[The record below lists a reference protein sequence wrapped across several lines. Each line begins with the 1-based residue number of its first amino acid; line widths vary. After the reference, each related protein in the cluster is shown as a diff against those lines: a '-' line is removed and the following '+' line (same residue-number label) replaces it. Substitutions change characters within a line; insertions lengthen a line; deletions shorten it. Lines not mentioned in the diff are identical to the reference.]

1 VGDYKGM
8 TIRKVD
14 TDFIRKSF
22 TTEKTVSDYTKAVSE
37 IGLWES
43 EKIMIKKYFNPED
56 RILDIGCGAGR
67 TTIGLYKL
75 GYHLVEGLDLSE
87 DMILQARIISKEL
100 NYNITF
106 RVGDVACLDYD
117 DDTFETALFSFN
129 GIMQIPGRKNRI
141 KALKEIK
148 RILKP
153 KGYFLFSTHDRDGS
167 KEYESFWKEEKRK
180 WELHIQDKSLH
191 EFGDRVIK
199 MEERDT
205 FLHFPTREEVISI
218 LEETGFRSIEGI
230 LRSELCEESEEVK
243 KFSTD
248 CVLWLVQKP

>member
-1 VGDYKGM
+1 M
-8 TIRKVD
+8 NTRKVN
-14 TDFIRKSF
+14 TEFIRKSF
-22 TTEKTVSDYTKAVSE
+22 TTEKTVSDYTKAVKE

-43 EKIMIKKYFNPED
+43 EKMMIKKYFNPKD

-87 DMILQARIISKEL
+87 AMIEQARRISKEL
-100 NYNITF
+100 NYNIIF
-106 RVGDVACLDYD
+106 SVGDAVCLGYD
-117 DDTFETALFSFN
+117 DENFEAVLFSFN
-129 GIMQIPGRKNRI
+129 GIMQIPGRENRI
-141 KALKEIK
+141 KVLKEIK

-153 KGYFLFSTHDRDGS
+153 KGYFLFTTHDREGS

-180 WELHIQDKSLH
+180 WALHIENKSLH
-191 EFGDRVIK
+191 EFGDRVIE

-205 FLHFPTREEVISI
+205 FLHFPTREEVISCLKEAGFVLI
-218 LEETGFRSIEGI
+218 EEI

-248 CVLWLVQKP
+248 CLLWLVQKP

>member
-1 VGDYKGM
+1 M
-8 TIRKVD
+8 NTRKVD
-14 TDFIRKSF
+14 TEFIRKSF
-22 TTEKTVSDYTKAVSE
+22 TTEKTVSDYTRAVKK

-43 EKIMIKKYFNPED
+43 EKMMIEKYFNPKK

-87 DMILQARIISKEL
+87 AMIVQARRISKDL

-106 RVGDVACLDYD
+106 RVGDAACLDYD
-117 DDTFETALFSFN
+117 DETFETALFSFN
-129 GIMQIPGRKNRI
+129 GIMQIPERKNRI
-141 KALKEIK
+141 KVLKEIK

-153 KGYFLFSTHDRDGS
+153 KGYFLFTTHDRDSS
-167 KEYESFWKEEKRK
+167 KEYESFWQEEKRK
-180 WELHIQDKSLH
+180 WALHLEDKSLH

-199 MEERDT
+199 MEERDI
-205 FLHFPTREEVISI
+205 FIHLPTREEVISS
-218 LEETGFRSIEGI
+218 LEEAGFVLIERI

-248 CVLWLVQKP
+248 CMFWLVQKP

>member
-1 VGDYKGM
+1 MNIK
-8 TIRKVD
+8 KVD
-14 TDFIRKSF
+14 TEFVRKSF
-22 TTEKTVSDYTKAVSE
+22 TTEKTVSNYTKAVKK

-43 EKIMIKKYFNPED
+43 EKMMIKKYFNPEY

-87 DMILQARIISKEL
+87 AMIVQARRISKEL
-100 NYNITF
+100 NHNITF
-106 RVGDVACLDYD
+106 SVGDAACLDYND
-117 DDTFETALFSFN
+117 ETYSAALFSFN
-129 GIMQIPGRKNRI
+129 GIMQIPERKNRI
-141 KALKEIK
+141 RVLKEIR

-153 KGYFLFSTHDRDGS
+153 KGYFLFTTHDRDSS
-167 KEYESFWKEEKRK
+167 KEYESFWQEEKKK
-180 WELHIQDKSLH
+180 WALHLQDKSLH

-199 MEERDT
+199 MEERCI
-205 FLHFPTREEVISI
+205 FLHFPTKDEVISS
-218 LEETGFRSIEGI
+218 LEEAGFILIEVI

-248 CVLWLVQKP
+248 CVLWLVQKS

>member
-1 VGDYKGM
+1 M
-8 TIRKVD
+8 
-14 TDFIRKSF
+14 
-22 TTEKTVSDYTKAVSE
+22 
-37 IGLWES
+37 
-43 EKIMIKKYFNPED
+43 MIKKYFHPEN
-56 RILDIGCGAGR
+56 RILDLGCGAGR

-87 DMILQARIISKEL
+87 AMIVQARRISKEL

-106 RVGDVACLDYD
+106 RVGDAACLDYED
-117 DDTFETALFSFN
+117 GTFGAAVFSFN

-141 KALKEIK
+141 KVLKEIN

-153 KGYFLFSTHDRDGS
+153 EGYFFFTTHDREGS
-167 KEYESFWKEEKRK
+167 KEYESFWQEEKRK
-180 WELHIQDKSLH
+180 WSLHLEDKSLH

-199 MEERDT
+199 NEERDI
-205 FLHFPTREEVISI
+205 FLHFPTREEVNLS
-218 LEETGFRSIEGI
+218 LEEAGFRLIEGI
-230 LRSELCEESEEVK
+230 LRSELCEESEEVE